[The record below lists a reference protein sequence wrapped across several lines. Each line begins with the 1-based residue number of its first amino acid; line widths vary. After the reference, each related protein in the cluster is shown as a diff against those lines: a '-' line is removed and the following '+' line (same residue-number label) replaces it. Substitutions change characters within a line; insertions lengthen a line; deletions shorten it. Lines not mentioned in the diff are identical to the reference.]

1 MFTPKRASTLS
12 TPNSAKVTRSQSL
25 KTKNDLFNAVHA
37 SGGLVGMAGGGGSGS
52 GSGAPLSRISLTMN
66 SIYND
71 AILESYK
78 SPLPIRVNELIF
90 QLKSQGLGS
99 FMSFI

>member
-1 MFTPKRASTLS
+1 MLTPKRPSMLG
-12 TPNSAKVTRSQSL
+12 TPQSAKVTRSQSL
-25 KTKNDLFNAVHA
+25 KSKNELFSATVSA
-37 SGGLVGMAGGGGSGS
+37 SGGVAAGGGM
-52 GSGAPLSRISLTMN
+52 APLGRISLTMN

-90 QLKSQGLGS
+90 QIKSQGLQK
-99 FMSFI
+99 